1 MTAGEPDPLDFDAPP
16 HRYSDRTP
24 KDPFTRLRNRLEAPN
39 SPLDRTSEL
48 AFVRSLLR
56 VLEIPESS
64 QLLVF
69 STTSLQLG
77 LISPSNPRALYF
89 NDDTYVGW
97 VPGGRIEIASI
108 DPELGAIFYIFDIPD
123 DASPIRADRSG
134 RCMNCHAGDEVGFVP
149 GLTIKSVLPGPGGGS
164 LDSFRQIPAGHGVPF
179 ETRFGGWHVTG
190 AQGFTNHWGNL
201 TGRLQEGA
209 LIRIPNAPGER
220 FRLDRYPVPTSDLV
234 AHCVHEHQIGYFNRA
249 IVAGY
254 RVRTYLHSDGPAL
267 TAAHLRE
274 IQADADEL
282 TRYLLFSDEVLF
294 PGQSIRGDTSSSYRR
309 DFMRGA
315 DRDQNGASL
324 KELDLSTRLFRHRC
338 SYLVH
343 SAQFQALPPAL
354 RDRVLDRIRAAIR
367 ETNPDTTLAR
377 IDADERHFL
386 RTQLAKTVP
395 GFAPSAQPP
404 EP

>member
-16 HRYSDRTP
+16 HRYSDRSP
-24 KDPFTRLRNRLEAPN
+24 KDPFTRMRDLLESTN

-56 VLEIPESS
+56 VLGIPESS

-108 DPELGAIFYIFDIPD
+108 DPELGAIFYIFDIPS

-149 GLTIKSVLPGPGGGS
+149 GLTVKSVLPGPGGGS
-164 LDSFRQIPAGHGVPF
+164 LDSFRRIPAGHAVPF

-190 AQGFTNHWGNL
+190 AHGFTNHWGNL
-201 TGRLQEGA
+201 IGRLQEGA
-209 LIRIPNAPGER
+209 LIRIPNTPGER

-249 IVAGY
+249 ILACY
-254 RVRTYLHSDGPAL
+254 RVRTYLHVDGPAL
-267 TAAHLRE
+267 TSAHRRE
-274 IQADADEL
+274 IEADADEL
-282 TRYLLFSDEVLF
+282 TRYLLFSDEAPF
-294 PGQSIRGDTSSSYRR
+294 PGAFIRGDSLSGFRR
-309 DFMRGA
+309 EFVIQRHG
-315 DRDQNGASL
+315 DQPTNPL
-324 KELDLSTRLFRHRC
+324 RELALSTRLFRHRC
-338 SYLVH
+338 SYLIH
-343 SAQFQALPPAL
+343 SAQFQSLPAAL
-354 RDRVLDRIRAAIR
+354 RDRVLDRIRAALR
-367 ETNPDTTLAR
+367 ETDPDTSLAR
-377 IDADERHFL
+377 IDATERQFL
-386 RTQLAKTVP
+386 RGLLAKTLP
-395 GFAPSAQPP
+395 GFAPSSPP
-404 EP
+404 PKT